1 MNNNGIILFYTKYS
15 LMSVRIVHWSVF
27 FHHDILN
34 NMLHKVAQWQD
45 NFIRYFECRRV
56 VMIFEHS

>member
-1 MNNNGIILFYTKYS
+1 
-15 LMSVRIVHWSVF
+15 MSVRIVHWSVF

-34 NMLHKVAQWQD
+34 FMLHKVAQWQD